1 MPAKTTETD
10 PKITSLRL
18 PLELWKRAQALAE
31 QDLRS
36 VHNEMLFLLEQAINA
51 EEAKR
56 VKKS

>member
-18 PLELWKRAQALAE
+18 PLELWKRVAALAE
-31 QDLRS
+31 HDLRS
-36 VHNEMLFLLEQAINA
+36 VHNQMVYLLEQAINA

-56 VKKS
+56 AKKS